1 MLNSVVLVGRA
12 GADPEIKYFESGRA
26 KTTFNIAVDRPVK
39 RTEGVDTTDWFRI
52 ELWGKQAEIAAE
64 YVKKGKLIGIV
75 GRLEFNRWTDA
86 GGQKHE
92 MPVIAAN
99 EMRLLGSKSENTG
112 GGDRGG
118 WGGGGRSGGGGY
130 DDGGF

>member
-52 ELWGKQAEIAAE
+52 ELWGKPAEIAAE

-75 GRLEFNRWTDA
+75 GRLEFQRWTDA

-99 EMRLLGSKSENTG
+99 EMRLLGSKSESG
-112 GGDRGG
+112 GGERGG
-118 WGGGGRSGGGGY
+118 WGGGRSGGGQ

>member
-26 KTTFNIAVDRPVK
+26 KTTFNLAVDRPVK

-52 ELWGKQAEIAAE
+52 ELWGKSAEIAAE
-64 YVKKGKLIGIV
+64 YVKKGKLVGIQ

-86 GGQKHE
+86 NGQKHE

-99 EMRLLGSKSENTG
+99 ELRLLGSRNDNAG
-112 GGDRGG
+112 GGSF
-118 WGGGGRSGGGGY
+118 GGGGRGG
-130 DDGGF
+130 DDFGF

>member
-26 KTTFNIAVDRPVK
+26 KTTFNLAVDKPVK

-52 ELWGKQAEIAAE
+52 ELWGKSAEIAAE
-64 YVKKGKLIGIV
+64 YVKKGKLVGIQ
-75 GRLEFNRWTDA
+75 GRLEFSKWTDA
-86 GGQKHE
+86 NGQKHE

-99 EMRLLGSKSENTG
+99 ELRLLGSKNDSPG
-112 GGDRGG
+112 GGF
-118 WGGGGRSGGGGY
+118 GGGGRSGGG
-130 DDGGF
+130 DDFGF